1 MVHVYQLVIRRATN
15 GRSKRG
21 GQQRYHSA
29 NTGASK
35 RNPCATA
42 ANLTIGATTD
52 GSTVQLFGGN
62 LGSQTHAVSV
72 TIDSHGTFEF
82 SGGFHFGSMEDNGT
96 ILFDTAPR
104 QTLSL
109 VSGSGRIIING
120 IALTLDGENTFN
132 GTTTISF
139 GGSLRIGTGGTL
151 GSIGGNITN
160 NGLLTFDRSDTLTF
174 AGIISGPGDVQQNGT
189 GTTVLTGNNTYTG
202 DTIIN
207 AGTLQLGNGGTTGN
221 TIGNSVDDEGML
233 AFDRSNVLAFAG
245 TISGKGSVQQN
256 GTGTI
261 ILTGNNTYTG
271 GTTINAGTLQIGNG
285 GTTGSIGG
293 NVFDKGTLIFDRSDT
308 ITFSGAI
315 SGSGNLVQSGGGIL
329 TLSGTNSYTG
339 TTTVNAGV
347 LQAGSASAF
356 SPTSAF
362 IVNAGAVLSL
372 NGFDSTVGS
381 LSGAGI
387 VTTTVFGVKTP
398 SNIMLT
404 VGTNNV
410 STTFSGK
417 LEEGTGL
424 ALVLNKVGTGTLIL
438 TGNNT
443 YSGGTMIS
451 AGMLQLGSGGTT
463 GSITGAVTD
472 NGILAFDLS
481 DSIIFDGVISGTGSV
496 QQIGTGTTVLTGNNT
511 YSGGTTV
518 SAGTLQLGNGGTTG
532 SITGNVIDNGIL
544 VFNRS
549 DSIVFDGVISGSGSV
564 QQIGTGT
571 TVLTGNNTYS
581 GGTTVSAGTLQLG
594 NGGTTGS
601 ITGNVIDNGIL
612 TFNRSDSI
620 VFDGVISGSGNVQ
633 QIGTGI
639 TVLTGNNTYSGGTT
653 VSAGTLQL
661 GNGGT
666 SGSITGNVVD
676 NGILAFNRSDVVT
689 FGGVISGTG
698 SLQQNGT
705 GTTVL
710 VMDNTYTGTTTV
722 NSGSLIVDGSIASTQ
737 TLVNADG
744 FLGGHGTI
752 NGNVVNSGIVGQFKS
767 PGTLTITGNYT
778 QNPGGTLR
786 IQIAGMG
793 TGQHDLLA
801 VNGHAALAGTLQ
813 LIPLQ
818 GFNLHPG
825 DQITFLTANNGVSGT
840 FSNVSTGTILQGEV
854 TSLPNAVVLKATQG
868 SFATTPGVAITPNN
882 FAVAKALDSAA
893 GDPRAAALFAF
904 LNSEPLANLPHDLT
918 LIAPTQISSMNAT
931 SVSLGNVQASNVG
944 QRLANVRGG
953 STGFSAAGFTINGST
968 PGFSGGLS
976 GPTGTEGKAGPSVLA
991 PVPENRWGVFLTG
1004 LGEFTNVD
1012 STSNAAGYDVD
1023 TGGFTLGVDYRLT
1036 PNFAIGL
1043 FGGYAHTNVNLVGGG
1058 NIDVNGGKIGLYTT
1072 VFRDGFYLDAA
1083 VSGGPSGYDTRRTA
1097 LQGNASGTTDGSD
1110 LNVLVAAGYDWKCG
1124 NLSIGPT
1131 ASFQFSYV
1139 GLDGFT
1145 ETGSLAPLKF
1155 PDQNTESERTAFGA
1169 KASYDWKIGH
1179 ITAIPLIS
1187 AAWQHEYGA
1196 TAYSIV
1202 ANFANGAGNS
1212 FTVNGPEIGRD
1223 SLLIGAGVSVLWS
1236 DRISTYVYYDGEFGR
1251 TNYQSNN
1258 ISGGIRVTF

>member
-1 MVHVYQLVIRRATN
+1 MQFSARLVVDFLSAKRWLGVLSLILIVSRLCGQDTWQGETGSWFTSTSWSLGAPPMGDQNAAVDN
-15 GRSKRG
+15 GTTVQIPVPPSG
-21 GQQRYHSA
+21 
-29 NTGASK
+29 T
-35 RNPCATA
+35 PVATA

-139 GGSLRIGTGGTL
+139 GGSLRIGIGGTL

-372 NGFDSTVGS
+372 DGFDSTVGS

-398 SNIMLT
+398 SSIMLT

-549 DSIVFDGVISGSGSV
+549 NSIVFDGVISGSGSV
-564 QQIGTGT
+564 QQIGSGT
-571 TVLTGNNTYS
+571 
-581 GGTTVSAGTLQLG
+581 
-594 NGGTTGS
+594 
-601 ITGNVIDNGIL
+601 
-612 TFNRSDSI
+612 
-620 VFDGVISGSGNVQ
+620 
-633 QIGTGI
+633 

-968 PGFSGGLS
+968 PGFSSGLS

-1196 TAYSIV
+1196 TAYSVV